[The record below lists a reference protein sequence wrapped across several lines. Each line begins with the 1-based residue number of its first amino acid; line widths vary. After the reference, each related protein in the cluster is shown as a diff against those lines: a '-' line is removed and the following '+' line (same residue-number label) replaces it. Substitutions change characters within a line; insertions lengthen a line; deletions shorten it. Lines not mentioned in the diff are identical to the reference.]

1 MSQRGVTIP
10 DWSPGPNLHRTSPPS
25 SWINKRVTGSLAR
38 QEDQTIELSASSVR
52 QSSTFSG
59 PLPPPEALTQY
70 ESVLPGAAERIFQ
83 MAERELRHRQSIEGT
98 IVNGDSRR
106 AYLGIVLGTLVALG
120 ALGAAAYAI
129 SQGEALVGG
138 ERLSWRILVG
148 IVGDVYLRNANA
160 ADVPLPLNRKR
171 LRRGT

>member
-1 MSQRGVTIP
+1 MDQQES
-10 DWSPGPNLHRTSPPS
+10 DSP
-25 SWINKRVTGSLAR
+25 LAK
-38 QEDQTIELSASSVR
+38 QEDQTIELTASSVL

-70 ESVLPGAAERIFQ
+70 ENVLPGAAERIFQ

-106 AYLGIVLGTLVALG
+106 AYLGIALGTLVALC

-129 SQGEALVGG
+129 SQGEAWVGG
-138 ERLSWRILVG
+138 GIAVVDIGS
-148 IVGDVYLRNANA
+148 IVGAYIYGTRTRQVVFSSEPEAAAARDVETTQ
-160 ADVPLPLNRKR
+160 
-171 LRRGT
+171 G